1 MNLVKK
7 LEILNKLIFNKC
19 AGSKDIGVIT
29 SDKIIDNT
37 PENMSNVCMS
47 VYGIGYITSDSMVI
61 QGTSSKTC
69 SVSGRASNLSHKY
82 KSKDFKV
89 YIIDDNTVV
98 GAADSYRT
106 LEKVQSSMGVRDIL
120 DLDAV
125 ILNPNADS
133 TPHNLIGQGE
143 SIRFKNLYMMCTK
156 SSKEAFNQPC
166 NITYV
171 STDNI
176 YIDGVCSSVNINA
189 INNKSVYLNGLD
201 FATIDVS
208 LCDGGKLTLCNLTN
222 SFITI
227 THIKKDDIV
236 NISHLNGT
244 VITFGRLDKT
254 VVLSGLEHCRIR
266 VQRKYLDKIKFDKL
280 ALINIQIYIDFLD
293 EANLEEESDLDDI
306 PVTDKNSKDT
316 IRNADVMR
324 FTGYYNVVE
333 SNCKLHDVKKSKL
346 SMKLKMLNFNTFVYN
361 DHLGIVVND
370 RDGLDNN
377 IGKNKDIDI
386 ICFGASSESE
396 KPSFTG
402 YVQYNKNYEID
413 SNIIMLN
420 KTNFLSKHAELKFNG
435 ALIVNDSNLRYDD
448 FCYLIGI
455 DSSYVYVDD
464 MAEARLTV
472 RPSDNADININ
483 NFNAG
488 SISVVNTKKLHS
500 VLFKGIETSVLKFE
514 NVNFNTVRE
523 GMVSFEKCESSII
536 LCNNC
541 KGKIR
546 FSECSRILLF
556 VNDDVYLIEES
567 ELVVGR
573 AKNNRRIEYEV
584 DTETGKIYNE

>member
-7 LEILNKLIFNKC
+7 LEILNKLIFNNG
-19 AGSKDIGVIT
+19 AGREDIGVIT
-29 SDKIIDNT
+29 SDKVIDNT
-37 PENMSNVCMS
+37 PENMSKVCMS

-61 QGTSSKTC
+61 QGTASKTC
-69 SVSGRASNLSHKY
+69 SVSGRASDLSHKY
-82 KSKDFKV
+82 KCNGFKV

-156 SSKEAFNQPC
+156 SSKEALNQPY

-176 YIDGVCSSVNINA
+176 YIDGGCSSVKINA

-227 THIKKDDIV
+227 PHIKKDDIV

-244 VITFGRLDKT
+244 EITFGRLDKT

-280 ALINIQIYIDFLD
+280 ALIGIQIYIDFLD
-293 EANLEEESDLDDI
+293 EANLKEESDLDGI
-306 PVTDKNSKDT
+306 PVTEKDSKDT
-316 IRNADVMR
+316 ISIADKIR
-324 FTGYYNVVE
+324 HAGYYRVVE
-333 SNCKLHDVKKSKL
+333 SNCKLHDIKKSKL
-346 SMKLKMLNFNTFVYN
+346 SMKLKMLNFDTFAYN

-370 RDGLDNN
+370 KDGLDNS
-377 IGKNKDIDI
+377 IDKNRDIDI
-386 ICFGASSESE
+386 ICFGDQNES
-396 KPSFTG
+396 KKSRF
-402 YVQYNKNYEID
+402 YNKNYTID
-413 SNIIMLN
+413 TNILVLN
-420 KTNFLSKHAELKFNG
+420 ASSFVGKRTELKFRG
-435 ALIVNDSNLRYDD
+435 ALIANYLNLRIDD
-448 FCYLIGI
+448 STYLIGI
-455 DSSYVYVDD
+455 DSSCIYLDNIN
-464 MAEARLTV
+464 EAKLTV
-472 RPSDNADININ
+472 RPSDNANINIT

-488 SISVVNTKKLHS
+488 SISIVNAKKLHS
-500 VLFKGIETSVLKFE
+500 VLFKGIEESVLKFE

-523 GMVSFEKCESSII
+523 GIVSFEKCESSVII
-536 LCNNC
+536 CNNC

-546 FSECSRILLF
+546 FSECSRVLLF
-556 VNDDVYLIEES
+556 VNDNVYLIEES

>member
-7 LEILNKLIFNKC
+7 LEILNKLLFS
-19 AGSKDIGVIT
+19 AGANREDIGIIT

-37 PENMSNVCMS
+37 PENMSKVCMS
-47 VYGIGYITSDSMVI
+47 VYGIGYITIDSMVI
-61 QGTSSKTC
+61 QGTASKTC
-69 SVSGRASNLSHKY
+69 YVSGRASDLSHKY
-82 KSKDFKV
+82 KCNGFKV

-98 GAADSYRT
+98 GVAKSYRT
-106 LEKVQSSMGVRDIL
+106 LEKVQSSVGVRDIL

-125 ILNPNADS
+125 ILNPNANS
-133 TPHNLIGQGE
+133 PSYHLIGQGE
-143 SIRFKNLYMMCTK
+143 SIRFKNLYMMCTR
-156 SSKEAFNQPC
+156 SSKEAFNQPY

-176 YIDGVCSSVNINA
+176 YIDGGCSSVSINA
-189 INNKSVYLNGLD
+189 INNKSIYLNGLD
-201 FATIDVS
+201 YAIIDVS
-208 LCDGGKLTLCNLTN
+208 LCDGGKLTLCNLSN

-227 THIKKDDIV
+227 PHIKKDDIV

-316 IRNADVMR
+316 IRIADVMR

-435 ALIVNDSNLRYDD
+435 ALIVNDSNLRDDD

-546 FSECSRILLF
+546 FIECSRILLF